1 MSTDSSIPAY
11 SESHNLASDDQSYLV
26 RPARFG
32 AVTESTVVRRIID
45 VAMVSLIGGG
55 PRLAIRATRV
65 FVEDS
70 YASRS
75 NARKLPRYAA
85 HDYGEE

>member
-1 MSTDSSIPAY
+1 MTTDGSISAY
-11 SESHNLASDDQSYLV
+11 SESHNLPSDDPSYLV

-32 AVTESTVVRRIID
+32 ALTESTVVRRMID
-45 VAMVSLIGGG
+45 LAMVSLIGGG

-65 FVEDS
+65 FFEDS

-75 NARKLPRYAA
+75 DARKLSRSTA
-85 HDYGEE
+85 HGCGDE